1 LYPSSKDFTVPTFID
16 AHDNALVTQATPS
29 RTVLYVE
36 DHPVNVLVMQALF
49 AKRPELKLVVALD
62 GGEALTLAGEE
73 HPELLLLDLNL
84 PDCHGADLLHRL
96 REMPHLRDV
105 PAVAV
110 TAETVTDL
118 TAQGFREIWHKPM
131 DMRSTLMRLDWILA
145 QPEIERMHAPA
156 STSATWANPHRAAR
170 RQAPAPIPFP
180 TSQVADAPLDVLSE
194 VA

>member
-1 LYPSSKDFTVPTFID
+1 VPTFID
-16 AHDNALVTQATPS
+16 AQDNALTTQAAPQ

-62 GGEALTLAGEE
+62 GGEALTFAAEE
-73 HPELLLLDLNL
+73 RPELLLLDLCL
-84 PDCHGADLLHRL
+84 PDCHGTDLLQRL
-96 REMPHLRDV
+96 RELPHLRDV

-110 TAETVTDL
+110 TADTVTDL

-131 DMRSTLMRLDWILA
+131 DMRATLMRLDWILA
-145 QPEIERMHAPA
+145 QPEIERMHAAAA
-156 STSATWANPHRAAR
+156 SASWANPHRATH

-180 TSQVADAPLDVLSE
+180 TSQAADAPLDVLSE
-194 VA
+194 AA

>member
-1 LYPSSKDFTVPTFID
+1 MPTFID
-16 AHDNALVTQATPS
+16 AQDNAFPTQAAPT

-36 DHPVNVLVMQALF
+36 DHPVNVLLMQALF

-62 GGEALTLAGEE
+62 GGEALTLAEE
-73 HPELLLLDLNL
+73 ERPELLLLDLCL
-84 PDCHGADLLHRL
+84 PDCHGADLLQRL
-96 REMPHLRDV
+96 RQMAHLRDV

-118 TAQGFREIWHKPM
+118 TAQGFRDIWHKPL

-145 QPEIERMHAPA
+145 QPEIERMHAAA
-156 STSATWANPHRAAR
+156 SAAATWANPHRAAH

-194 VA
+194 AA